1 MNLKDPRTLLPRP
14 KDREAR
20 LPGNDR
26 REETIAR
33 RTGMKFLFVVCGE
46 GLGHAS
52 RSLHLGHYLQQHG
65 HEVHFAGYGKSHDF
79 MSQHGCSNLHSVT
92 REVCLEGEG
101 GFFSLKKTL
110 WYSRWAPLDLYLSAR
125 SVHRLIKKHRFDCV
139 VCDTMYGGVVAG
151 RFNHIPVVFVTNQNH
166 FNGLNGTTNP
176 VWRLLNFL
184 IRRYI
189 RLADLVLVPDYPAPD
204 TVSEYNIVVPKAD
217 KDRYVFCGP
226 FYIFD
231 PTRYEYENRTIFTSF
246 GGEPYKLPMYQT
258 LRKIADRR
266 KDLFFDVFYTGEV
279 LPESSDNF
287 ESHGYVP
294 NLYEHLAR
302 ARIAIVHGGLT
313 TLHEALLFEKPV
325 LIIMD
330 TCHPEQ
336 QNNAKKI
343 MEMGAGIAV
352 DGRTVTQEVLEAK
365 IGEAMALRPR
375 PFRQLHEKING
386 RQNAMDL
393 IIATASRRKR

>member
-1 MNLKDPRTLLPRP
+1 
-14 KDREAR
+14 
-20 LPGNDR
+20 
-26 REETIAR
+26 
-33 RTGMKFLFVVCGE
+33 MKILFVVCGE

-79 MSQHGCSNLHSVT
+79 MSQHGCANLHCTS

-110 WYSRWAPLDLYLSAR
+110 WYSKWIVPDMVRSALN
-125 SVHRLIKKHRFDCV
+125 VHRLIRKYRFDCI
-139 VCDTMYGGVVAG
+139 VCDTMYGGVIAARLDRV
-151 RFNHIPVVFVTNQNH
+151 PVVFVTNQNH
-166 FNGLNGTTNP
+166 FNGPGGTSNP
-176 VWRLLNFL
+176 VWYILNFL

-189 RLADLVLVPDYPAPD
+189 RLADLILVPDYPAPD
-204 TVSEYNIVVPKAD
+204 TVSEYNIVVPKGEEA
-217 KDRYVFCGP
+217 RYVFCGP

-231 PTRYEYENRTIFTSF
+231 PTRYVYESRTIFTSF
-246 GGEPYKLPMYQT
+246 GGEPYKLPMYLT
-258 LRKIADRR
+258 LRKIADKR
-266 KDLFFDVFYTGEV
+266 KDLFFDVFYTGAI

-287 ESHGYVP
+287 VSHGYVP

-302 ARIAIVHGGLT
+302 AWIAIVHGGLT

-330 TCHPEQ
+330 PCHPEQ

-343 MEMGAGIAV
+343 EDMGAGIAV
-352 DGRTVTQEVLEAK
+352 DGKTVTQEMLEEK

-375 PFRQLHEKING
+375 PFRQFHQTVNG

-393 IIATASRRKR
+393 ITAVVSRRKR